1 MKRIAAWLCWL
12 GLAASCAVHAQGQP
26 EPPQTPV
33 EVRQAEALIRD
44 NKAEQ
49 AYSLL
54 APLESSLAGNVE
66 YDYLLGISAVQSGK
80 PSQAVFA
87 LERVQAIDPRYKDSG
102 LWLAIAYYRS
112 GDIERA
118 KPAFEAV
125 LAQSSSAEARSTA
138 KHYLDTL
145 EQEQEQAGK
154 RNRPALL
161 GKVEA
166 GIGHDSNI
174 TNSSPALSAPLLA
187 AAVPAPSSN
196 QGGMESILNLA
207 VEGRVPISRHYAF
220 ASIEDQRREYGGNDF
235 MNSNMLIARGGINF
249 QSGGDTYKVTL
260 SQRQFRQQGTLF
272 ALNGISNDYNVDG
285 AELSTRLKMSAR
297 SYLGFV
303 VQYNQIRFLLNG
315 PESTDQGMVG
325 LNFMH
330 TFRGRGKPVVYFGY
344 AYLYDQAVQSKI
356 SFNPAYGDGTT
367 VASRATQFVS
377 AYFQYS
383 VSSEVDVVSTDYVYF
398 RRDTGAF
405 ARDPNIDY
413 GRDRTSFVSL
423 GVNWQFRSRWSLR
436 PQLSRTANRS
446 NIPLYSYSKTEA
458 VVMVRR
464 EFD

>member
-1 MKRIAAWLCWL
+1 MPPE
-12 GLAASCAVHAQGQP
+12 VPAQLQ
-26 EPPQTPV
+26 
-33 EVRQAEALIRD
+33 QAEALIRD
-44 NKAEQ
+44 NKAEE

-66 YDYLLGISAVQSGK
+66 YDYLLGISAINSGK

-87 LERVQAIDPRYKDSG
+87 LERVQATNPQYKDSG

-118 KPAFEAV
+118 KPAFENV
-125 LAQSSSAEARSTA
+125 LAQSGSAETRDTA
-138 KHYLDTL
+138 QRYLDTL
-145 EQEQEQAGK
+145 EQEEARK
-154 RNRPALL
+154 RNHPALL
-161 GKVEA
+161 GKLEA

-174 TNSSPALSAPLLA
+174 TNSSPASSAPVLA

-196 QGGMESILNLA
+196 LGGMESILNLA
-207 VEGRVPISRHYAF
+207 VEGRLPISRHYAF
-220 ASIEDQRREYGGNDF
+220 ASVEDQKREYGGNDF
-235 MNSNMLIARGGINF
+235 MNSNMLITREGMNVEN
-249 QSGGDTYKVTL
+249 GGDSYRVSL
-260 SQRQFRQQGTLF
+260 AQRQFRQQGTLF
-272 ALNGISNDYNVDG
+272 AINGIANDYDVDG
-285 AELSTRLKMSAR
+285 AELKSRLKLSAR

-303 VQYNQIRFLLNG
+303 VQYNQIRFLSNS
-315 PESTDQGMVG
+315 PENTDQSMAGF
-325 LNFMH
+325 NYMH
-330 TFRGRGKPVVYFGY
+330 TFQARGKPVIYFGY
-344 AYLYDQAVQSKI
+344 AYLYDQAVQSMI

-383 VSSEVDVVSTDYVYF
+383 VSSEVDVVSTDYIYF

-423 GVNWQFRSRWSLR
+423 GVNWQFRRQWSLR
-436 PQLSRTANRS
+436 PQLSRTANQS

-458 VVMVRR
+458 VVLLRR